1 MFLEKLTDE
10 CKKIA
15 TNQPEFFQFSDENLN
30 KAKNS
35 SDLDFE
41 KVLKNE
47 IEETNNLMQK
57 AEKAEVDI
65 ASGQVEDLAK
75 ASITI
80 QKAEMKMKMMLEVRN
95 KAINAY
101 KELLKTQI

>member
-1 MFLEKLTDE
+1 MAFINKIDSSNLEALN
-10 CKKIA
+10 I
-15 TNQPEFFQFSDENLN
+15 N

-35 SDLDFE
+35 SDIDFE

-57 AEKAEVDI
+57 AEKVEADI

>member
-1 MFLEKLTDE
+1 MAFINKIDSNLPINQVKNNQNNKNNDVDFSEIL
-10 CKKIA
+10 KK
-15 TNQPEFFQFSDENLN
+15 E
-30 KAKNS
+30 
-35 SDLDFE
+35 LD
-41 KVLKNE
+41 
-47 IEETNNLMQK
+47 ETNKLMQK
-57 AEKAEVDI
+57 ADRAEAEI
-65 ASGQVEDLAK
+65 ASGEVEDLAK

>member
-1 MFLEKLTDE
+1 MAFINKINSNLPINQVKNNQNNKNNDVDFYEIL
-10 CKKIA
+10 KK
-15 TNQPEFFQFSDENLN
+15 E
-30 KAKNS
+30 
-35 SDLDFE
+35 LD
-41 KVLKNE
+41 
-47 IEETNNLMQK
+47 ETNELMKQADK
-57 AEKAEVDI
+57 AEAEI
-65 ASGQVEDLAK
+65 ASGGVEDLAK

>member
-1 MFLEKLTDE
+1 MAFINKVGSSENLNAL
-10 CKKIA
+10 
-15 TNQPEFFQFSDENLN
+15 NLN

-47 IEETNNLMQK
+47 IEETNDLMQK
-57 AEKAEVDI
+57 AEKVEADI
-65 ASGQVEDLAK
+65 ASGEVEDLAK

>member
-1 MFLEKLTDE
+1 
-10 CKKIA
+10 
-15 TNQPEFFQFSDENLN
+15 
-30 KAKNS
+30 
-35 SDLDFE
+35 
-41 KVLKNE
+41 
-47 IEETNNLMQK
+47 MQK
-57 AEKAEVDI
+57 AEKAEADI